1 MHFKFLSQHLTI
13 WGFTLISRCCS
24 GKSASQ
30 SSVEFKIFSQME
42 KKIKRNKYHCEK
54 CWFFTLKLNDLYHW
68 SWVLPKQLSTWNS
81 IMQYETIY
89 MRKQKQKE
97 AFVLFSLNYIHKYL
111 QPLSPLIQIM
121 ITIECSYM
129 SRSSDLLLEF
139 VLLTWNFSTQTAT
152 LV

>member
-1 MHFKFLSQHLTI
+1 
-13 WGFTLISRCCS
+13 
-24 GKSASQ
+24 
-30 SSVEFKIFSQME
+30 
-42 KKIKRNKYHCEK
+42 
-54 CWFFTLKLNDLYHW
+54 
-68 SWVLPKQLSTWNS
+68 
-81 IMQYETIY
+81 MQYETIY